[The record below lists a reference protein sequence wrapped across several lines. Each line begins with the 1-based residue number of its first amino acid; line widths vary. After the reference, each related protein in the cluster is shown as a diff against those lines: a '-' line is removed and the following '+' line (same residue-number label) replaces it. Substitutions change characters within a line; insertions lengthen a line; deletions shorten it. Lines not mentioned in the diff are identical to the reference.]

1 MQFVWVF
8 GIFQNEMSFIN
19 NNNNNKKTGLTYYKS
34 L

>member
-19 NNNNNKKTGLTYYKS
+19 KQTKKNWFDL